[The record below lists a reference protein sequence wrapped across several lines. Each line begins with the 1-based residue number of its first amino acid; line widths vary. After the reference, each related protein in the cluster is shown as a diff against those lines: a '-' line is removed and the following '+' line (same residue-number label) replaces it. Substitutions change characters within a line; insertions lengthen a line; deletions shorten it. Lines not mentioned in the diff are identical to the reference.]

1 MPKKLYE
8 TKEDF
13 DVKIYAGENP
23 NIKEFHAHSFILKI
37 QSKFYKT
44 AFTKDVQQKDGYY
57 ILNSNNS
64 PKIFEI
70 LLGYCMCLY

>member
-23 NIKEFHAHSFILKI
+23 NIKEFHAHSFILKT
-37 QSKFYKT
+37 QSEFFKKVFIKKNS
-44 AFTKDVQQKDGYY
+44 AEKKDGYF
-57 ILNSNNS
+57 IINLNNS
-64 PKIFEI
+64 PKVFEI
-70 LLGYCMCLY
+70 LLR